1 MRNDLIVIATIKYRI
16 YIHDEIFNLNDFQVS
31 KNGSLFQTVWLYTFS
46 ALSNSK
52 IEEVEIRDLLQL
64 LHLLQKS
71 KLNKSMRTKVRYLLQ
86 LYNSTIVYLRR
97 FTVLCTTLQECA
109 AKQEPFTHNFT
120 FVSYMFPQPYIYNAY
135 IHV

>member
-1 MRNDLIVIATIKYRI
+1 MVIATIKYRI
-16 YIHDEIFNLNDFQVS
+16 YIHKEIFNFNDFQVIIS
-31 KNGSLFQTVWLYTFS
+31 RNGSLFPTVWLYTFS
-46 ALSNSK
+46 TLSNSK
-52 IEEVEIRDLLQL
+52 IEDFEIQDLLQL
-64 LHLLQKS
+64 LHWLQEF